1 MVSLNKEVQPP
12 TFSGKPYLNL
22 TLSESTHLPAA
33 PTDVAYL
40 SIPGK
45 NFMEVRAMVRA
56 PYAVFVLY
64 AQPLVEST
72 YTNVTA

>member
-1 MVSLNKEVQPP
+1 
-12 TFSGKPYLNL
+12 NL

-33 PTDVAYL
+33 PTDVSCL

-56 PYAVFVLY
+56 P
-64 AQPLVEST
+64 
-72 YTNVTA
+72 